1 MRPWASLLGV
11 PFWRPPRRCPGFD
24 PPLGIGYFFNPTF
37 DFPNETPKNLGYF
50 LPLSSATFAIARI
63 SLRSSLVKSF
73 GHFTSRTPLSVQ
85 QPSAQ
90 ENLRVFFLRKL
101 RCPPEAARPRIQPHP
116 PWSGRAGGSWP
127 AGESFQIVQ
136 TVAQRPER
144 RLVVLTVDRDV
155 ASGALDRGR
164 GLSQR
169 HHLPTL

>member
-1 MRPWASLLGV
+1 V

-90 ENLRVFFLRKL
+90 ENLRVFSCANCAAHPRQPGREYSLIRPGQVALAEAGRPASHFKSSRLSPSGPNAGLLCLR
-101 RCPPEAARPRIQPHP
+101 
-116 PWSGRAGGSWP
+116 
-127 AGESFQIVQ
+127 
-136 TVAQRPER
+136 
-144 RLVVLTVDRDV
+144 
-155 ASGALDRGR
+155 
-164 GLSQR
+164 
-169 HHLPTL
+169 